1 MTRGAR
7 YINLPPWGV
16 FLSNGTEVGYCTS
29 VGAEPAFSFALNHK
43 MASIVMTRRP
53 WVLALVFSMM
63 WLVFGTKEVRA
74 QLTPQQKQEIHVHYQ
89 QATRAYD
96 LGKYQEAVD
105 EYQKVYEIDGDPVM
119 LYNIAQA
126 YRLNDQPQ
134 ESIHFYRRYLQRSPE
149 ARNKEDVER
158 KITAM
163 EKLIE
168 ERRKAAALVAPPPPK
183 PEAKPAAVPEPVLP
197 TPVVTPVVVAPPPSP
212 PPSQR
217 STTRLVVG
225 WSMVGV
231 GAASIAVA
239 IVEGIKAKNRGDTL
253 TRMSSTTAP
262 PVWTPALESIQSQG
276 KTANIVAIVC
286 GIAGTAVGVGGAIVL
301 ITTGSSAPANDNGTP
316 PAATTNVSFAP
327 WFGPGLVGGGMGL
340 RF

>member
-1 MTRGAR
+1 
-7 YINLPPWGV
+7 
-16 FLSNGTEVGYCTS
+16 
-29 VGAEPAFSFALNHK
+29 

-53 WVLALVFSMM
+53 WVLALFFSMM
-63 WLVFGTKEVRA
+63 LLAFGTKEVRA

-89 QATRAYD
+89 QATRSYD
-96 LGKYQEAVD
+96 LGKYQEAVA

-168 ERRKAAALVAPPPPK
+168 ERRKAASLVAPPPPK
-183 PEAKPAAVPEPVLP
+183 AEVKPVAVPAPVAP
-197 TPVVTPVVVAPPPSP
+197 PPVVAPPVVVAPPPP
-212 PPSQR
+212 PPPPET

-231 GAASIAVA
+231 GVASIAVA
-239 IVEGIKAKNRGDTL
+239 IVEGIKAKNRGDEL
-253 TRMSSTTAP
+253 TKLQGDPKDPTNL
-262 PVWTPALESIQSQG
+262 PVWGPEQDRVQSEG

-286 GIAGTAVGVGGAIVL
+286 GIAGTAVAAAGAIVL
-301 ITTGSSAPANDNGTP
+301 ISTGSSAPANDNGTP
-316 PAATTNVSFAP
+316 TTTSVSFAP
-327 WFGPGLVGGGMGL
+327 WVGPGLVGGGMGL

>member
-1 MTRGAR
+1 
-7 YINLPPWGV
+7 
-16 FLSNGTEVGYCTS
+16 
-29 VGAEPAFSFALNHK
+29 
-43 MASIVMTRRP
+43 MTRRP
-53 WVLALVFSMM
+53 WVLALVFSMT

-183 PEAKPAAVPEPVLP
+183 TEAKPVAVPEPP
-197 TPVVTPVVVAPPPSP
+197 QPPPPVVPAVVVAPPAPPPPP
-212 PPSQR
+212 PPSTAR
-217 STTRLVVG
+217 RVLG

-239 IVEGIKAKNRGDTL
+239 IVEGIKAKNRGDEL
-253 TRMSSTTAP
+253 TQMQGQPKVTPPADL
-262 PVWTPALESIQSQG
+262 PVWDSNRNNIQSEG

-286 GIAGTAVGVGGAIVL
+286 GIAGTAVAVGGAIVL
-301 ITTGSSAPANDNGTP
+301 ITNGSSSPANDNGAP
-316 PAATTNVSFAP
+316 ATTNTVSFAP
-327 WFGPGLVGGGMGL
+327 WVGPGLVGGGMGL

>member
-1 MTRGAR
+1 
-7 YINLPPWGV
+7 
-16 FLSNGTEVGYCTS
+16 
-29 VGAEPAFSFALNHK
+29 
-43 MASIVMTRRP
+43 MTRRP

-63 WLVFGTKEVRA
+63 VLALGTKEARA

-183 PEAKPAAVPEPVLP
+183 TDVKPVAVPEPV
-197 TPVVTPVVVAPPPSP
+197 TPPPVAPPVVVAPPPLPPPP
-212 PPSQR
+212 PPS
-217 STTRLVVG
+217 TTRRVLG

-231 GAASIAVA
+231 GVASVTVA
-239 IVEGIKAKNRGDTL
+239 IVEGIKAKNRGDEL
-253 TRMSSTTAP
+253 TQMQGM
-262 PVWTPALESIQSQG
+262 VWSDTQANIQSEG

-286 GIAGTAVGVGGAIVL
+286 GIAGTAVAVGGAIVL
-301 ITTGSSAPANDNGTP
+301 ITNGSSSPANDNGAP
-316 PAATTNVSFAP
+316 PATANTVSFAP
-327 WFGPGLVGGGMGL
+327 WVGPGLVGGGMGL

>member
-1 MTRGAR
+1 
-7 YINLPPWGV
+7 
-16 FLSNGTEVGYCTS
+16 
-29 VGAEPAFSFALNHK
+29 
-43 MASIVMTRRP
+43 MTRRP
-53 WVLALVFSMM
+53 WVLALVFSMT

-183 PEAKPAAVPEPVLP
+183 PETKPVAVPEPVLP
-197 TPVVTPVVVAPPPSP
+197 PPVTTPVVVAPPPP
-212 PPSQR
+212 PPPPQR

-231 GAASIAVA
+231 GVASIAVA
-239 IVEGIKAKNRGDTL
+239 IVEGIKAKNRGDYL
-253 TRMSSTTAP
+253 TSHQNMTGTGTSP
-262 PVWTPALESIQSQG
+262 PFDANYQNIQSEGQ
-276 KTANIVAIVC
+276 TANIVAIVC
-286 GIAGTAVGVGGAIVL
+286 GIAGTAVGVAGAIVL
-301 ITTGSSAPANDNGTP
+301 ITGGGSSAPANDNGTP
-316 PAATTNVSFAP
+316 PATTTNVSFAP
-327 WFGPGLVGGGMGL
+327 WLAPGLVGGGMGL

>member
-1 MTRGAR
+1 MM
-7 YINLPPWGV
+7 
-16 FLSNGTEVGYCTS
+16 F
-29 VGAEPAFSFALNHK
+29 
-43 MASIVMTRRP
+43 
-53 WVLALVFSMM
+53 LALGS
-63 WLVFGTKEVRA
+63 KEARA
-74 QLTPQQKQEIHVHYQ
+74 QLSAQQKQEIHVHYQ

-149 ARNKEDVER
+149 ARNKDDVER

-168 ERRKAAALVAPPPPK
+168 ERRKAAAAVVPPPPRPAVVEPKPEAPPPPVVTTPIVVAPPPP
-183 PEAKPAAVPEPVLP
+183 PPP
-197 TPVVTPVVVAPPPSP
+197 TPPSA
-212 PPSQR
+212 
-217 STTRLVVG
+217 TRRVIG

-231 GAASIAVA
+231 GVASGVVA
-239 IVEGIKAKNRGDTL
+239 IIEGVRAKNRGDEI
-253 TRMSSTTAP
+253 TRMMDP
-262 PVWTPALESIQSQG
+262 NGQVYWTSNLESIQSAG

-286 GIAGTAVGVGGAIVL
+286 GIAGTALAVGGAVIL
-301 ITTGSSAPANDNGTP
+301 ITNGSSSSSDGATP
-316 PAATTNVSFAP
+316 PATTTNTVSFAP
-327 WFGPGLVGGGMGL
+327 WLAPGLVGGGMGL

>member
-1 MTRGAR
+1 
-7 YINLPPWGV
+7 
-16 FLSNGTEVGYCTS
+16 
-29 VGAEPAFSFALNHK
+29 
-43 MASIVMTRRP
+43 MTRRP

-63 WLVFGTKEVRA
+63 LLAFGTEEAQA

-168 ERRKAAALVAPPPPK
+168 ERRKAAALVAPPAPK
-183 PEAKPAAVPEPVLP
+183 AETKPVAVPAPVLP
-197 TPVVTPVVVAPPPSP
+197 PPVTAPVIVAPPPP
-212 PPSQR
+212 PPEPPSA
-217 STTRLVVG
+217 TRQILG

-231 GAASIAVA
+231 GVASIAVA
-239 IVEGIKAKNRGDTL
+239 IVEGIKAKNRGDQL
-253 TRMSSTTAP
+253 TQMANTQNPIPWGQTQ
-262 PVWTPALESIQSQG
+262 ENIQSEG

-301 ITTGSSAPANDNGTP
+301 ITNGSSAPANDSGASP
-316 PAATTNVSFAP
+316 ATTNTVSFAP
-327 WFGPGLVGGGMGL
+327 WVGPGLVGGGMGL

>member
-1 MTRGAR
+1 
-7 YINLPPWGV
+7 
-16 FLSNGTEVGYCTS
+16 
-29 VGAEPAFSFALNHK
+29 
-43 MASIVMTRRP
+43 MTRRP
-53 WVLALVFSMM
+53 WVLALVFSMI

-183 PEAKPAAVPEPVLP
+183 AETKPVAVPEVVAPP
-197 TPVVTPVVVAPPPSP
+197 PVVTPVVVAPPPP
-212 PPSQR
+212 PPAPP
-217 STTRLVVG
+217 STTRRVVG

-231 GAASIAVA
+231 GVASIAVA
-239 IVEGIKAKNRGDTL
+239 IVEGIRAKNRGDEL
-253 TRMSSTTAP
+253 TQLSNATP
-262 PVWTPALESIQSQG
+262 HNVWTPALASIQSEG

-286 GIAGTAVGVGGAIVL
+286 GIAGTAVGVAGAIVL
-301 ITTGSSAPANDNGTP
+301 ITNNGSSAPANDNGTP
-316 PAATTNVSFAP
+316 PATTTTNVSFAP
-327 WFGPGLVGGGMGL
+327 WVGPGLVGGGVGM

>member
-1 MTRGAR
+1 
-7 YINLPPWGV
+7 
-16 FLSNGTEVGYCTS
+16 
-29 VGAEPAFSFALNHK
+29 
-43 MASIVMTRRP
+43 MTRRP

-63 WLVFGTKEVRA
+63 VLAFGTKEARA
-74 QLTPQQKQEIHVHYQ
+74 QLTPQQKQDIHVHYQ

-168 ERRKAAALVAPPPPK
+168 ERRKAAALVAPPAPK
-183 PEAKPAAVPEPVLP
+183 AEAKPVAVPA
-197 TPVVTPVVVAPPPSP
+197 PVVPPPVAAPVIVAPPPP
-212 PPSQR
+212 PPEPPSA
-217 STTRLVVG
+217 TRQILG

-231 GAASIAVA
+231 GVASIAVA
-239 IVEGIKAKNRGDTL
+239 IVEGIKAKNRGDQL
-253 TRMSSTTAP
+253 TQMANTQNPIPWGQTQ
-262 PVWTPALESIQSQG
+262 ENIQSEG

-301 ITTGSSAPANDNGTP
+301 ITNGSSAPANDSGASP
-316 PAATTNVSFAP
+316 ATTNTVSFAP
-327 WFGPGLVGGGMGL
+327 WVGPGLVGGGMGL

>member
-1 MTRGAR
+1 
-7 YINLPPWGV
+7 
-16 FLSNGTEVGYCTS
+16 
-29 VGAEPAFSFALNHK
+29 

-63 WLVFGTKEVRA
+63 LLALGTKEARA

-183 PEAKPAAVPEPVLP
+183 TEAKPVAVPEL
-197 TPVVTPVVVAPPPSP
+197 VTPPPVAPTVVVAPPPPPPPP
-212 PPSQR
+212 PPSTAR
-217 STTRLVVG
+217 RVLG
-225 WSMVGV
+225 WSMIGVGV
-231 GAASIAVA
+231 ASIGVA
-239 IVEGIKAKNRGDTL
+239 IAEGIRAKNRGDTL
-253 TRMSSTTAP
+253 SKGSGP
-262 PVWTPALESIQSQG
+262 WTPELESIQSQG

-286 GIAGTAVGVGGAIVL
+286 GIAGTAVAVGGAIVL
-301 ITTGSSAPANDNGTP
+301 ITNGSSAPANDNGASP
-316 PAATTNVSFAP
+316 ATTTNTVSFAP
-327 WFGPGLVGGGMGL
+327 WVGPGLVGGGMGL

>member
-1 MTRGAR
+1 
-7 YINLPPWGV
+7 
-16 FLSNGTEVGYCTS
+16 
-29 VGAEPAFSFALNHK
+29 
-43 MASIVMTRRP
+43 MTRRP

-63 WLVFGTKEVRA
+63 VLAFGTKEARA
-74 QLTPQQKQEIHVHYQ
+74 QLTPQQKQDIHVHYQ

-168 ERRKAAALVAPPPPK
+168 ERRKAAALVAPPAPK
-183 PEAKPAAVPEPVLP
+183 AETKPVAVPAPVLP
-197 TPVVTPVVVAPPPSP
+197 PPVTAPVIVAPPPP
-212 PPSQR
+212 PPEPPSA
-217 STTRLVVG
+217 TRQILG

-231 GAASIAVA
+231 GVASIAVA
-239 IVEGIKAKNRGDTL
+239 IVEGIKAKNRGDQL
-253 TRMSSTTAP
+253 TQMANTQNPIPWGQTQ
-262 PVWTPALESIQSQG
+262 ENIQSEG

-301 ITTGSSAPANDNGTP
+301 ITNGSSAPANDSGASP
-316 PAATTNVSFAP
+316 ATTNTVSFAP
-327 WFGPGLVGGGMGL
+327 WVGPGLVGGGMGL

>member
-1 MTRGAR
+1 
-7 YINLPPWGV
+7 
-16 FLSNGTEVGYCTS
+16 
-29 VGAEPAFSFALNHK
+29 

-53 WVLALVFSMM
+53 WVLALFFSMM
-63 WLVFGTKEVRA
+63 LVAFGTKEVRA

-89 QATRAYD
+89 QATRSYD
-96 LGKYQEAVD
+96 LGKYQEAVE

-168 ERRKAAALVAPPPPK
+168 ERRKAASLVAPPPPK
-183 PEAKPAAVPEPVLP
+183 TEVKPVAVPAPVAP
-197 TPVVTPVVVAPPPSP
+197 PPVVAPPVVVAPPPP
-212 PPSQR
+212 PPPPET

-231 GAASIAVA
+231 GVASIAVA
-239 IVEGIKAKNRGDTL
+239 IVEGIKAKNRGDEL
-253 TRMSSTTAP
+253 TKLQGDPKDPTNL
-262 PVWTPALESIQSQG
+262 PVWGPEQDRVQSEG

-286 GIAGTAVGVGGAIVL
+286 GIAGTAVAAAGAIVL
-301 ITTGSSAPANDNGTP
+301 ISNGSSAPANDNGTP
-316 PAATTNVSFAP
+316 PTTSVSFAP
-327 WFGPGLVGGGMGL
+327 WVGPGLVGGGMGL

>member
-1 MTRGAR
+1 
-7 YINLPPWGV
+7 
-16 FLSNGTEVGYCTS
+16 
-29 VGAEPAFSFALNHK
+29 
-43 MASIVMTRRP
+43 MTRRP
-53 WVLALVFSMM
+53 WVFALVFSMM
-63 WLVFGTKEVRA
+63 LLAFGTKEARA

-183 PEAKPAAVPEPVLP
+183 TEVKPVAVPEPVAP
-197 TPVVTPVVVAPPPSP
+197 PPVPAPVVVAPPPP
-212 PPSQR
+212 PPPEHSA
-217 STTRLVVG
+217 TRTIVG

-231 GAASIAVA
+231 GVASIAVA

-253 TRMSSTTAP
+253 TQKSSTANP
-262 PVWTPALESIQSQG
+262 IPWTTALESIQSEG

-286 GIAGTAVGVGGAIVL
+286 GIAGTAVGVAGAIVL
-301 ITTGSSAPANDNGTP
+301 ITNGSSAPANDNGTP
-316 PAATTNVSFAP
+316 PATTTNVSFAP
-327 WFGPGLVGGGMGL
+327 WIGPGLLGGGMGM

>member
-1 MTRGAR
+1 
-7 YINLPPWGV
+7 
-16 FLSNGTEVGYCTS
+16 
-29 VGAEPAFSFALNHK
+29 

-63 WLVFGTKEVRA
+63 LLAFGTKEARA

-89 QATRAYD
+89 QATRSYD

-168 ERRKAAALVAPPPPK
+168 ERRKAAALVAPPAPK
-183 PEAKPAAVPEPVLP
+183 ADAKPVAIPEPVAP
-197 TPVVTPVVVAPPPSP
+197 PPVTAPVVVAPLPPPPASPPSA
-212 PPSQR
+212 
-217 STTRLVVG
+217 TRQILG

-231 GAASIAVA
+231 GVASIAVA
-239 IVEGIKAKNRGDTL
+239 IIEGIRAKNRGDEL
-253 TRMSSTTAP
+253 TQMSNQTNP
-262 PVWTPALESIQSQG
+262 MPWTSAQESIQSEG

-286 GIAGTAVGVGGAIVL
+286 GIAGSAVGVGGAIVL
-301 ITTGSSAPANDNGTP
+301 ITNGSSEPANDNGAP
-316 PAATTNVSFAP
+316 PATTNTVSFAP
-327 WFGPGLVGGGMGL
+327 WVGPGLVGGGMGL

>member
-1 MTRGAR
+1 
-7 YINLPPWGV
+7 
-16 FLSNGTEVGYCTS
+16 
-29 VGAEPAFSFALNHK
+29 
-43 MASIVMTRRP
+43 MTRRP
-53 WVLALVFSMM
+53 RAFALFFSMM
-63 WLVFGTKEVRA
+63 LLALGSKEARA
-74 QLTPQQKQEIHVHYQ
+74 QLSVQQKQEIHVHYQ

-149 ARNKEDVER
+149 ARNKDDVER

-168 ERRKAAALVAPPPPK
+168 ERRKAAAAVVPPPPNPAVVEPKPVAPPPP
-183 PEAKPAAVPEPVLP
+183 
-197 TPVVTPVVVAPPPSP
+197 PVVTTPVVVAPPPP
-212 PPSQR
+212 PPPEPPSAAR
-217 STTRLVVG
+217 RAVG
-225 WSMVGV
+225 WSMIGVGV
-231 GAASIAVA
+231 ASGVVAV
-239 IVEGIKAKNRGDTL
+239 IEGVRAKNKGDQL
-253 TRMSSTTAP
+253 TQMQDPNGQVYWTSTQ
-262 PVWTPALESIQSQG
+262 ESIQSAG

-286 GIAGTAVGVGGAIVL
+286 GIGGTAVAVAGAVIL
-301 ITTGSSAPANDNGTP
+301 ITNGSSSSDSGAP
-316 PAATTNVSFAP
+316 PATTTTVSFAP
-327 WFGPGLVGGGMGL
+327 WLAPGLVGGGMGL

>member
-1 MTRGAR
+1 
-7 YINLPPWGV
+7 
-16 FLSNGTEVGYCTS
+16 
-29 VGAEPAFSFALNHK
+29 

-63 WLVFGTKEVRA
+63 LLAFGTKEVRA
-74 QLTPQQKQEIHVHYQ
+74 QLTSQQKQEIHVHYQ

-168 ERRKAAALVAPPPPK
+168 DRRKAAALVAPPPPK
-183 PEAKPAAVPEPVLP
+183 AEVKPVAVPVPVAP
-197 TPVVTPVVVAPPPSP
+197 PPPVVTPPVVVAPPPPPPPP
-212 PPSQR
+212 PPSTAR
-217 STTRLVVG
+217 RVLG

-239 IVEGIKAKNRGDTL
+239 IVEGIKAKNRGDQITKDQG
-253 TRMSSTTAP
+253 TP
-262 PVWTPALESIQSQG
+262 PNANPWTPELESIQSQG

-286 GIAGTAVGVGGAIVL
+286 GIAGTAVAVGGAIVL
-301 ITTGSSAPANDNGTP
+301 ITNGSSAPANDNGTP
-316 PAATTNVSFAP
+316 AAATNTVSFAP
-327 WFGPGLVGGGMGL
+327 WVGPGLVGGGMGL